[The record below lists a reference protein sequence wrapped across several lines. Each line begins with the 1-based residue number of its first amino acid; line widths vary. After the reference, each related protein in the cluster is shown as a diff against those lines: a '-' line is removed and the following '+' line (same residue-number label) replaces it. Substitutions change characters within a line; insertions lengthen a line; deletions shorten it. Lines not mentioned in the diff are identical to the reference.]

1 MQNGA
6 KISVL
11 QCVTRLIAESYS
23 FWCNFMSLCKCI
35 KYGQVEGNTS
45 GTKEQS
51 EHICKS
57 FTETRQAYIN
67 AN

>member
-1 MQNGA
+1 
-6 KISVL
+6 
-11 QCVTRLIAESYS
+11 
-23 FWCNFMSLCKCI
+23 MSLCKCI